1 MNPIDIIILS
11 CCVIGLVY
19 FAIDRFKYRDINVY
33 HEKLER
39 LNELRK
45 LITAIEIEDKET
57 EKMIWAIDL
66 DAYLENEL
74 TDRLINYRDN
84 DNKLSVLKDEQRK
97 IELYIKNF
105 RMYNKNIRI

>member
-11 CCVIGLVY
+11 CCIIGLVY

-45 LITAIEIEDKET
+45 LITAIENENVET
-57 EKMIWAIDL
+57 ENIIKSINL
-66 DAYLENEL
+66 DNDFNDEL
-74 TDRLINYRDN
+74 TDKLIKNRDN
-84 DNKLSVLKDEQRK
+84 EYKLSSLKDEQRK